1 MVCQEWEVLH
11 ISYTVYM
18 STNFLNPHFNSN
30 DNNLTIIILLQK
42 QTPCI
47 IGILLFKRME
57 DIVLTISSSLVSL
70 FLYVLVYVCRWYVH
84 IHTSMFAGMSMGRLS
99 PTMSGMGMGGIGGFG
114 GSMPGVGDMSGGG
127 GYLGSPSHH
136 SFGRNL

>member
-18 STNFLNPHFNSN
+18 STSFLNPHFNSN

-84 IHTSMFAGMSMGRLS
+84 IHTSMLQECLWDVCHPLCLEWEWVELADSEEVCQAS
-99 PTMSGMGMGGIGGFG
+99 ETCQGG
-114 GSMPGVGDMSGGG
+114 VDT
-127 GYLGSPSHH
+127 
-136 SFGRNL
+136 